1 LISDYDT
8 GEKRNRVLGFQ
19 VAFGALGA
27 VVYTLIGS
35 ALSDVNWNYPFLL
48 FFFPALLVP
57 STIFLLPEPSKKEL
71 EENDAICEVD
81 EFNGVNSVQNE
92 FSNKLI
98 IALSYFL
105 IFVTMFIFYVGT
117 AQISFYVKEDI
128 DSSISDFKI
137 GIAIALVMFAAAV
150 MGALYKFIKKWFN
163 FFTIFIA
170 GFSLLGA
177 GFIIISFAGAYESY
191 NMILGA
197 AVVGGLGTGLIL
209 PNFNLYLCNSTTSK
223 NRGKII
229 SGYNAMWYIGEALS
243 PIVFEPLIRNTSY
256 STAFLIGGIVYFCAL
271 IIPLVL
277 LVVSFVR
284 KKNSQLL
291 DHQAISPELSD

>member
-1 LISDYDT
+1 
-8 GEKRNRVLGFQ
+8 RNRVLGFQ

-27 VVYTLIGS
+27 VAYTLIGS
-35 ALSDVNWNYPFLL
+35 ALSDVAWNYPFLL
-48 FFFPALLVP
+48 FFFPALLIP
-57 STIFLLPEPSKKEL
+57 STIFLLPEPSKEEL
-71 EENDAICEVD
+71 LENDALCEAP
-81 EFNGVNSVQNE
+81 EFNSNNTGNNI
-92 FSNKLI
+92 FSTKLI
-98 IALSYFL
+98 IAICYLL

-117 AQISFYVKEDI
+117 TQISFYIKDDI
-128 DSSISDFKI
+128 DPSISDFKI
-137 GIAIALVMFAAAV
+137 GLAIALVMFAAAI
-150 MGALYKFIKKWFN
+150 MGAFYKFIKKWFN

-177 GFIIISFAGAYESY
+177 GFIIISYAGAYTSY

-243 PIVFEPLIRNTSY
+243 PIVFEPIIRNTSY
-256 STAFLIGGIVYFCAL
+256 SSAFLIGGIVYFSVL
-271 IIPLVL
+271 IIPLAL
-277 LVVSFVR
+277 LIVYLVN
-284 KKNSQLL
+284 KKSSQIL
-291 DHQAISPELSD
+291 AN